1 MHELRRGAPIIHFI
15 RGVFTIIC
23 VDVMAESF
31 PAGRRRTVETVF
43 IKTPVL
49 QTTFPIRD
57 VEGFVMSCR
66 PIRVFYGNWFAAP
79 NGVNTMSNL
88 LISRLD
94 PHRTFAVK
102 RVEADISVLK
112 QYLLDVVP

>member
-1 MHELRRGAPIIHFI
+1 
-15 RGVFTIIC
+15 
-23 VDVMAESF
+23 
-31 PAGRRRTVETVF
+31 
-43 IKTPVL
+43 
-49 QTTFPIRD
+49 
-57 VEGFVMSCR
+57 MSCR
-66 PIRVFYGNWFAAP
+66 PIRVFYGNGFTGP

-112 QYLLDVVP
+112 QYLLDVVPSYQQRVSMRPSAILEVVDAPVKTVQVMNIKRSFTTQIRRTLVVG